1 MHYPG
6 LQTNLYAP
14 HQPKQERIQTAK
26 LKFKTFFF
34 YHNLETKFWTGM
46 FLPMSERILNMD
58 VLLAICRKWPF
69 CMETHLQIEISA
81 LHNQCTPWLLN
92 VERWLQV
99 KIDLNGTLWMCVGL
113 DSSFQRNGRDRWT
126 TYLYTT
132 MIPWLTPADFT
143 TLPFWL
149 WNHP

>member
-1 MHYPG
+1 
-6 LQTNLYAP
+6 
-14 HQPKQERIQTAK
+14 
-26 LKFKTFFF
+26 
-34 YHNLETKFWTGM
+34 M
-46 FLPMSERILNMD
+46 FLPMSERNFNME

-69 CMETHLQIEISA
+69 CMETHLQIEIYTEVGHVIWIWDDNHKHNKKTA

-113 DSSFQRNGRDRWT
+113 DSSFQRHGRDRWT

-149 WNHP
+149 WNYP